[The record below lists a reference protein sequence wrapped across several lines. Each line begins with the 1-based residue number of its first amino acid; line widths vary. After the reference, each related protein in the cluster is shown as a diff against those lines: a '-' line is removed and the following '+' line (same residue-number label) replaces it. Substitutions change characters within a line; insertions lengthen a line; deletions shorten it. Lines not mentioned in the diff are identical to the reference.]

1 MLQLQLLLHFHIKC
15 RSLLR
20 WGRPNTQAAL
30 CLAHLWVAFA
40 QESSQHHPV
49 EHALPPLQVVL
60 DRVREE
66 DGVDEVAVE
75 GLDGAEGDQDPGEPD
90 RLERGLVGVGSPGK
104 AKLSLL
110 KESRI
115 SRVALEE
122 KEGFD
127 TGQLL
132 GGEVEGAEGG
142 EAVAEGGESSRGAGL
157 REEQVELLLLEAGRL
172 EAALKEEEV
181 WPGGADSSCLAV
193 CGQASQGRQG
203 PQPVTGGE
211 EVYSCHSAE
220 LFPSRF

>member
-1 MLQLQLLLHFHIKC
+1 MLQLHIMG
-15 RSLLR
+15 RRLLR
-20 WGRPNTQAAL
+20 WRRPNTQTAL
-30 CLAHLWVAFA
+30 CLARLWVAFA
-40 QESSQHHPV
+40 EESSQHHTV
-49 EHALPPLQVVL
+49 EYALPPLQVVL

-66 DGVDEVAVE
+66 DGVDELAVE

-132 GGEVEGAEGG
+132 SGEVEGAEGV
-142 EAVAEGGESSRGAGL
+142 EAPEGAPPYVGHG
-157 REEQVELLLLEAGRL
+157 
-172 EAALKEEEV
+172 
-181 WPGGADSSCLAV
+181 
-193 CGQASQGRQG
+193 
-203 PQPVTGGE
+203 
-211 EVYSCHSAE
+211 
-220 LFPSRF
+220 